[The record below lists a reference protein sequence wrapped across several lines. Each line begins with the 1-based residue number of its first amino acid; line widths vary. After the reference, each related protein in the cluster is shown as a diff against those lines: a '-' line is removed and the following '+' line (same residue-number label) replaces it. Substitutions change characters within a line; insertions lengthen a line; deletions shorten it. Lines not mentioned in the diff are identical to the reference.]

1 MAGCSRLKAGR
12 TCNLTRAFEDPF
24 DQYKARVRGVVSN
37 LTSPWTVSPW
47 FQPLTDSEIKQSVCV
62 WSRVSIPPICTLAPA
77 ILARLTL
84 LWDGLSPQSRAGT
97 SRRVRVRLWELFAAA
112 AQHFQQLEAPEDG
125 QLLPRAHRCGET
137 VQGRRAGTTKGVG
150 SPAVADGVR
159 RDL

>member
-62 WSRVSIPPICTLAPA
+62 VACVHPSYLH
-77 ILARLTL
+77 
-84 LWDGLSPQSRAGT
+84 LSS
-97 SRRVRVRLWELFAAA
+97 SYF
-112 AQHFQQLEAPEDG
+112 
-125 QLLPRAHRCGET
+125 
-137 VQGRRAGTTKGVG
+137 
-150 SPAVADGVR
+150 S
-159 RDL
+159 